1 MTTAR
6 NSTTIAGWT
15 LISRVTGLL
24 RVVVVGAVLGPTYF
38 ANSFQAGSVVPNIV
52 FTVIAGPVLA
62 MVLVP
67 GVVRTIGAEGMSR
80 ARELLGRVMGW
91 LLAVSGAV
99 LVLLLILSPVVAW
112 TLTFGIPDPGVRAR
126 GLWLSTL
133 LVLLVAPQL
142 PLYMLLYLGMAIQQ
156 ARGRFALAAGAP
168 VVENSILILTV
179 VLAGWYYGPGL
190 EMAHVPVQMV
200 VMLGLGSTTAMAVH
214 TALQLFG
221 AARVGLL
228 PRPSMCWRKD
238 PEARALTRRLMRSVG
253 VAAGPAA
260 AMYVLCALAGSVAG
274 GVFVVQLSY
283 AVFYALSYVSAR
295 AVSMAALPGLAH
307 AAYRQ
312 DDTTF
317 GSAWRQS
324 LSYAVIASLPLL
336 VLLGM
341 LSGPTADIL
350 ANGELRHATLIS
362 PLAICLIVV
371 AVAQLVGGVHDIA
384 RQALFARLD
393 DRIPRR
399 ASAVTFGVILVAATV
414 SLLIPADGSRLIW
427 LVATILVGELVAAGL
442 VLRRLRQSL
451 QPDRFLD
458 QRTLIAALVATLAMT
473 PMITVVWWLQHLIT
487 PSQLGT
493 LAILIPGGIMALG
506 VYVLVVRATMPR
518 PATRPHPPAAALP
531 ADGAELGPI
540 RRLCI
545 PRPRCCG
552 GQGRA

>member
-1 MTTAR
+1 
-6 NSTTIAGWT
+6 
-15 LISRVTGLL
+15 
-24 RVVVVGAVLGPTYF
+24 VVVVGAVLGPTYF

-99 LVLLLILSPVVAW
+99 LVLLLILSPVVAL

-190 EMAHVPVQMV
+190 EVAHVPVQMV

-221 AARVGLL
+221 AARAGLL
-228 PRPSMCWRKD
+228 PRPSMRWRKD

-283 AVFYALSYVSAR
+283 AVFFSLSYVSAR

-307 AAYRQ
+307 AAHRQ
-312 DDTTF
+312 DGTTF
-317 GSAWRQS
+317 GSTWRQG

-336 VLLGM
+336 VLLAM
-341 LSGPTADIL
+341 FSEPTANIL
-350 ANGELRHATLIS
+350 AHGELRHAALIG
-362 PLAICLIVV
+362 PLGACLAVV
-371 AVAQLVGGVHDIA
+371 AVAQLVGGVHDIG

-393 DRIPRR
+393 DHIPRR
-399 ASAVTFGVILVAATV
+399 ASEVAFGVILISAAA
-414 SLLIPADGSRLIW
+414 SLLVPADGSRLVW
-427 LVATILVGELVAAGL
+427 LAGAILTGELVAAGIVL
-442 VLRRLRQSL
+442 PRLRRAI
-451 QPDRFLD
+451 QPERFLD
-458 QRTLIAALVATLAMT
+458 RRTLAAALVATLAMT
-473 PMITVVWWLQHLIT
+473 PVTTMVWWIQHIYRGG
-487 PSQLGT
+487 QLST
-493 LAILIPGGIMALG
+493 LAILIPGGIAALG
-506 VYVLVVRATMPR
+506 VYALTLRATMP
-518 PATRPHPPAAALP
+518 PPTNRTDAAGVISA
-531 ADGAELGPI
+531 GQAEPGQVT
-540 RRLCI
+540 I
-545 PRPRCCG
+545 P
-552 GQGRA
+552 